1 MKKLTIL
8 LLSQLLIIYARTQG
22 CVAIRNVAGLSPDLL
37 FKNMKPTDKLIFNIT
52 NRYFEASKSFR
63 GDKSFSDT
71 LVTNRI
77 YTINFSVMGLL
88 KNGWSVALNVPISA
102 NSRNNGADH
111 KGPLSFPKYTTR
123 AFGLGDL
130 RVSVYKWLFA
140 KSSKNISIGPRTQ
153 IPNR

>member
-1 MKKLTIL
+1 MKVFIL
-8 LLSQLLIIYARTQG
+8 LLTIAGTNKLHYSQG
-22 CVAIRNVAGLSPDLL
+22 CVAIRNVAGISPDLL
-37 FKNMKPTDKLIFNIT
+37 FENINQGDKFIFNMT

-77 YTINFSVMGLL
+77 YTMNISVLRIL
-88 KNGWSVALNVPISA
+88 NNGWSLGLSVPIAA

-123 AFGLGDL
+123 AFGLGDI
-130 RVSVYKWLFA
+130 RISVYKWILDPSLI
-140 KSSKNISIGPRTQ
+140 KREISRSGWE
-153 IPNR
+153 